1 MTYDDWNIQR
11 QGRAWSREEI
21 ESRYYERTPEKIEL
35 IEGKLFWSE
44 DDRLNLL
51 GCLLENL
58 GADAAVR
65 LGDPAVWREAVAA
78 LGEGL

>member
-11 QGRAWSREEI
+11 EGRAWSREEI
-21 ESRYYERTPEKIEL
+21 QSRYFERTPEKIEL
-35 IEGKLFWSE
+35 IDGRLFWSE
-44 DDRLNLL
+44 EDRINLL

-65 LGDPAVWREAVAA
+65 LGDPQVWREAVAA
-78 LGEGL
+78 LGAAS